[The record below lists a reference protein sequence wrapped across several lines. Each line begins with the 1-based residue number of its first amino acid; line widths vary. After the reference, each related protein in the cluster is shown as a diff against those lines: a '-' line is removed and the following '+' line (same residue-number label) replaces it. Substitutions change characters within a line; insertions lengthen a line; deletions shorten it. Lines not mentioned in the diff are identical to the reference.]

1 MKATGSVVAVF
12 TAHHAAET
20 AVKRLAAAGF
30 EMKNLSVVGR
40 GYQSEETAIGFYST
54 GEQGKFWGA
63 RGTYWGGQWRLFL
76 GGAFL
81 TTPELGPVVI
91 LGHLAPI
98 AISILEGASIVRGVG
113 AIGAAFQ
120 DVGICTDCALDYEA
134 AMKTDSVL
142 VMVHGSAATMIDA
155 KILLGK
161 LTPSRLDMHA
171 GGRRTDLASRFG

>member
-1 MKATGSVVAVF
+1 MKAIGSVVAVF
-12 TAHHAAET
+12 SAHHAAET
-20 AVKRLAAAGF
+20 AVHRLSAAGF

-40 GYQSEETAIGFYST
+40 GYQADETAIGFYST
-54 GEQGKFWGA
+54 GDNGRFWGA
-63 RGTYWGGQWRLFL
+63 RGTFWGGQWRLFL

-81 TTPELGPVVI
+81 TTPVLGPIVI

-98 AISILEGASIVRGVG
+98 AIAILEGASIVRGLG
-113 AIGAAFQ
+113 AVCAAFH
-120 DVGICTDCALDYEA
+120 DVGICKESALDYEA

-142 VMVHGSAATMIDA
+142 VMAHGSAATMIGA

-171 GGRRTDLASRFG
+171 GGRRTDLIARFG